1 MQTRIAAVSLFVGL
15 TSCVGTVPD
24 PPLPT
29 TDTPAGSVSIED
41 YPANADTWC
50 SVGQELPTHEV
61 LLSVAIPNGKGATP
75 IVLKLIRCQS
85 TTGFRSSPMAAVSAD
100 SMEPRAWF
108 NGSVYVTSSNADSLK
123 ADVSF
128 SFSPNVQK
136 RPRRN
141 TSNAATPDRGAPVS
155 STAFAVASVGSDRR
169 LRGSVSSR
177 GGCCGNRGAISKDL
191 WARVVGASKRS
202 VGSGGIQGVRLSD
215 FTCR

>member
-50 SVGQELPTHEV
+50 SVGQELTTHEV

-128 SFSPNVQK
+128 SWRTAHGAKGDCSESTTIPLRESANVKLRCGVTIATQFHATAG
-136 RPRRN
+136 R
-141 TSNAATPDRGAPVS
+141 SNNRLNP
-155 STAFAVASVGSDRR
+155 TAFHVTALARQGPRHSGRGLAVR
-169 LRGSVSSR
+169 
-177 GGCCGNRGAISKDL
+177 
-191 WARVVGASKRS
+191 
-202 VGSGGIQGVRLSD
+202 
-215 FTCR
+215 